1 MASCICWIATKYGKN
16 MMALSLMVFY
26 IYMKRVMSIV
36 NINFG
41 FYRQVKR
48 KMIREKWLRLL
59 CNKIIPKKINILISL
74 LEINSNLINGAGI
87 WLTFLNKTKKWL
99 KNKWSDII
107 VWRNWKLR
115 RKSRKKRR
123 NQQNL
128 IFAYW

>member
-16 MMALSLMVFY
+16 MMVLSLMVFY

-74 LEINSNLINGAGI
+74 LEINSNLINGASI

-115 RKSRKKRR
+115 RKSREKRR